1 MFLLGEIFL
10 KRLFSLL
17 VVGLFSIQNLF
28 AFSEHTHRELTD
40 IALNKCAVFRNSKI
54 DNRLKSIIL
63 DSCSEGKDID
73 SSHFCGLIDNPLNLE
88 RIGGFDMG
96 LEYQNY
102 RERYPESVLV
112 YLFEQYREAINYWK
126 NRCYKGSMEHL
137 GRAIRYMQDIC
148 CVVNPI
154 GVSQSQIDIYNRV
167 IDRELFSGENK
178 LKLINKLRDRTGD
191 RTPLCGDVRNFAINY
206 FKLGL
211 IMSYKSD
218 SLIKYDLLHPIF
230 DSTCCL
236 INSFC
241 YECKI
246 DVTWN

>member
-1 MFLLGEIFL
+1 M
-10 KRLFSLL
+10 KRLFLLL

-28 AFSEHTHRELTD
+28 AFSEHTHRELTA

-63 DSCSEGKDID
+63 KNCSKGQDID

-88 RIGGFDMG
+88 RLGRFDMES
-96 LEYQNY
+96 EYRNY
-102 RERYPESVLV
+102 RERYPESILV

-126 NRCYKGSMEHL
+126 NKCYKDSMEHL
-137 GRAIRYMQDIC
+137 GLAIRYMQDIC

-154 GVSQSQIDIYNRV
+154 GASQSQIDTYNRV
-167 IDRELFSGENK
+167 IDRELFSGKNR

-206 FKLGL
+206 LKRGL
-211 IMSYKSD
+211 IMSDKSD
-218 SLIKYDLLHPIF
+218 SLIEYDLLQPIF
-230 DSTCCL
+230 DATCCL

>member
-1 MFLLGEIFL
+1 M

-17 VVGLFSIQNLF
+17 VIGLFSIQNLF
-28 AFSEHTHRELTD
+28 AFSEHTHRELTN
-40 IALNKCAVFRNSKI
+40 IAINKCAVFRNSKI
-54 DNRLKSIIL
+54 DNHLKSIVL
-63 DSCSEGKDID
+63 DNCSESRDID

-88 RIGGFDMG
+88 RIGGFDME
-96 LEYQNY
+96 LEYKNF
-102 RERYPESVLV
+102 RERYPESILV
-112 YLFEQYREAINYWK
+112 YLFENYIKAINCWK
-126 NRCYKGSMEHL
+126 NSSYENSMRYL
-137 GRAIRYMQDIC
+137 GYSIRYMQDTC

-154 GVSQSQIDIYNRV
+154 EASQSQIDTYNRV
-167 IDRELFSGENK
+167 IDRELFSDKNK

-206 FKLGL
+206 LKRGL
-211 IMSYKSD
+211 IMSDKSN
-218 SLIKYDLLHPIF
+218 SLIKYDLLQPIF
-230 DSTCCL
+230 DATCCL